1 MRIVKDL
8 ISRLQSYKH
17 AIYDKAFSDKRLATY
32 LADTFESELSD
43 INAEGM
49 RFYVKKRIVTI
60 YGTLY
65 SELEH
70 QRVIRHASRI
80 MGLEAIV
87 DRIQVVEDVYSED
100 MDARIYLLLNDSF
113 APKRLLPA

>member
-1 MRIVKDL
+1 MRFVKDL
-8 ISRLQSYKH
+8 FSQLQTYKR
-17 AIYDKAFSDKRLATY
+17 AIYNRAFSDKRLASY
-32 LADTFESELSD
+32 LADTFESELTD
-43 INAEGM
+43 IRAEGM

-65 SELEH
+65 SEVEH
-70 QRVIRHASRI
+70 ERIIRHASRV

-87 DRIQVVEDVYSED
+87 DRIQVVEDVYAED
-100 MDARIYLLLNDSF
+100 MDARIYLLLNDSY